1 MASFLCHFIVDCPCL
16 TEVEKENPG
25 VPLGQAEQFLLTIHS
40 IQGEYSVR
48 LNIKGNVSLVR
59 MEWKEYFL

>member
-1 MASFLCHFIVDCPCL
+1 L

-40 IQGEYSVR
+40 IQGEYSD
-48 LNIKGNVSLVR
+48 
-59 MEWKEYFL
+59 